1 MQLYLLQLKR
11 RVIIKA
17 LLVENI
23 LCFEYPAQLGSAYYL
38 KLQMLRLL
46 SFV

>member
-11 RVIIKA
+11 IVIIKT
-17 LLVENI
+17 LLVENV
-23 LCFEYPAQLGSAYYL
+23 LCFEDPAQLGSAYYL
-38 KLQMLRLL
+38 KHQMLHLL